1 MGPMKGSL
9 LPKNNFQ
16 IFKLT
21 HFQIAFHYLCPMQP
35 RVILNTPQF
44 ALTIDRLCY
53 QLIENHSDFTN
64 TVVIGIQPRGIF
76 LSNRINERLKVL
88 QPGLQLA
95 YGKLDNTFYRDD
107 FRRREKP
114 LEASA
119 TELDF
124 VNVEGKRVILV
135 DDVLYT
141 GRTIRAAMDALL
153 DFGRPKQV
161 ELLVLIDRRY
171 TRHLPIEANYVGK
184 KIDSIASEIVRVE
197 WHDQDGADK
206 VWILTT
212 NKEN

>member
-1 MGPMKGSL
+1 
-9 LPKNNFQ
+9 
-16 IFKLT
+16 
-21 HFQIAFHYLCPMQP
+21 MQP
-35 RVILNTPQF
+35 RVILDTPQF

-53 QLIENHSDFTN
+53 QLIENHNDFTD
-64 TVVIGIQPRGIF
+64 TVLIGVQPRGIY
-76 LSNRINERLKVL
+76 LSNRIYQRLQAL
-88 QPGLQLA
+88 QPGLKMN
-95 YGKLDNTFYRDD
+95 YGKLDITFYRDD
-107 FRRREKP
+107 FRRRETP
-114 LEASA
+114 LAASE

-124 VNVEGKRVILV
+124 SIEGKKVVLV

-153 DFGRPKQV
+153 DFGRPQQV
-161 ELLVLIDRRY
+161 ELLTLIDRRF

-212 NKEN
+212 NKDN